1 MNPWKK
7 ALPNRSHQ
15 ALAMACLLALSIG
28 WMGLFSDA
36 GLVAQEKDKAATPT
50 AQMLFVQTAQ
60 SASLD
65 KGKLIL
71 KGINPLTV
79 FFSDRPTRVAGHLT
93 TDEFMPLWT
102 EGKDSFTKDPPN
114 ATLSIFGQGEVSN
127 VVMVL
132 RNPQFKGD
140 ELSYDVRVI
149 QGKDAIKGGPGSL
162 FIDVIGMPLTPVSY
176 AGAARRAVVYR

>member
-1 MNPWKK
+1 MYPSKK
-7 ALPNRSHQ
+7 ALLDRSHS
-15 ALAMACLLALSIG
+15 ALVMACLLALCVGSTA
-28 WMGLFSDA
+28 LFSRER
-36 GLVAQEKDKAATPT
+36 LVAQTNEKASTPT

-60 SASLD
+60 SASLEN
-65 KGKLIL
+65 GKLIL
-71 KGINPLTV
+71 KGMNPLTV

-114 ATLSIFGQGEVSN
+114 ATLSIFGQGEVTN

-149 QGKDAIKGGPGSL
+149 QGKDAVKGGPGSL

-176 AGAARRAVVYR
+176 AGAARRTVVYR